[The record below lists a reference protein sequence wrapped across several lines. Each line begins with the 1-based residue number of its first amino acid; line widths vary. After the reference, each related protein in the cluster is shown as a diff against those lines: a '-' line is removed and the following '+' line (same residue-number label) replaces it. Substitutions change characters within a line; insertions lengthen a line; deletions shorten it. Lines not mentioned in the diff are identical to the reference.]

1 MEEFFHQ
8 NKISYQLKEIDKDPE
23 ARAYLRD
30 VLKSRGVPT
39 TVIGDQV
46 IIGFQVEMLTE
57 ALGLN

>member
-1 MEEFFHQ
+1 MEEFLHE
-8 NKISYQLKEIDKDPE
+8 NKISYQLMEIDKDHQ

-46 IIGFQVEMLTE
+46 IIGFQVELLKE
-57 ALGLN
+57 ALGLK